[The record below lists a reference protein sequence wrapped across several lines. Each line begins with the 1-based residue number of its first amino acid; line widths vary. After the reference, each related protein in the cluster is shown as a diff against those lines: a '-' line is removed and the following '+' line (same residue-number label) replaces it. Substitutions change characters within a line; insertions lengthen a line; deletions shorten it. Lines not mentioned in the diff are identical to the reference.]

1 MKKFILFIT
10 LTTLVINVFS
20 QDINIKGGQIL
31 LDKVPIAKIDG
42 KIGLLKDADLTI
54 LSLDDKPL
62 ITVKEK
68 KYKYFIPGFENWLYV
83 EVHFLKSDKY
93 LIYPYD
99 IHTRLGS
106 EKKVVK
112 FLFANET
119 PLSINNNEIDVEK
132 ENGFINKYDSSAQ
145 FVKDTTDKNDYER
158 KLIDQLKNSEIK
170 RDKGKQIVLKYNST
184 GSIIYQS
191 DVVIGKIEKIITTRQ
206 SPQKSMVEYFVYK
219 KFETPLN
226 VGNEA
231 LDFGLT
237 IYFKVENSG
246 TLAPMA
252 IIQKKKYDNS
262 GLIIKIDEDAQ
273 QKIADYLVGHGYL

>member
-158 KLIDQLKNSEIK
+158 KLIDQLKNSVIS
-170 RDKGKQIVLKYNST
+170 RDQSSPVILKYTKT
-184 GSIIYQS
+184 GSVIYQT
-191 DVVIGKIEKIITTRQ
+191 DVIIGKIEKVYTTRPSPQ
-206 SPQKSMVEYFVYK
+206 SPLVEYFVYK
-219 KFETPLN
+219 KFASPLN
-226 VGNEA
+226 VGNEVIEY
-231 LDFGLT
+231 GLAAYISVESNGCNGT
-237 IYFKVENSG
+237 KV
-246 TLAPMA
+246 
-252 IIQKKKYDNS
+252 IQKKKYVDL
-262 GLIIKIDEDAQ
+262 GVIIKLDEDAQ
-273 QKIADYLVGHGYL
+273 QKIANALVWKKYL